1 MSGFSINN
9 YTEKQQKIDSLDV
22 FKVLDIA
29 IEDIIPNEKNF
40 YGTDDIDALKESI
53 LASGLQQN
61 LVVGTKKD
69 GKYKLISGHRR
80 FKSITELVKEGKLK
94 LTAVPCKIV
103 DVTEGEE
110 LLTLVKTNSTA
121 RVLSVEEK
129 IEQIKALENAVKLL
143 NADPSTR
150 IKGRTREYIAK
161 EMGISEGEISRYKTI
176 DKKLSDDLKVELGN
190 GNLSFDAALK
200 STQLDKNG
208 QLEVKEKIEVL
219 STENRKITKND
230 VQAIIDNSKS
240 ENDLDVKDNAI
251 EKAHVVD
258 EIEKNI
264 NKTVE
269 VINRAVEKD
278 VDINKK
284 NNDFEDEESDG
295 EKVINLVTKSDLDE
309 AEYING
315 VVDEFK
321 RDLYLYKKIYKEEA
335 EQNKFDEAIAD
346 AIRMRETV
354 IQALEFYRD
363 R

>member
-29 IEDIIPNEKNF
+29 IEDIVPNEKNF
-40 YGTDDIDALKESI
+40 YGTDDIEALKESI

-80 FKSITELVKEGKLK
+80 FKSITELIKEGKLK

-176 DKKLSDDLKVELGN
+176 DKKLSDDLKVELCY
-190 GNLSFDAALK
+190 GNLSFDAAHK
-200 STQLDKNG
+200 AATQLNPEQQKK
-208 QLEVKEKIEVL
+208 VVEKIKALEGSDKKL
-219 STENRKITKND
+219 TTND
-230 VQAIIDNSKS
+230 VVEIKS
-240 ENDLDVKDNAI
+240 V
-251 EKAHVVD
+251 
-258 EIEKNI
+258 
-264 NKTVE
+264 T
-269 VINRAVEKD
+269 
-278 VDINKK
+278 
-284 NNDFEDEESDG
+284 
-295 EKVINLVTKSDLDE
+295 NLVTNEPEEKPKKEIQKPVEIQQDSNIEDLVPDDE
-309 AEYING
+309 DNTTDEDVVDLVQVDKAYING
-315 VVDEFK
+315 LISDLK
-321 RDLYLYKKIYKEEA
+321 NKLYLYKKVLDEETAAGKHDEKIA
-335 EQNKFDEAIAD
+335 EAVKS
-346 AIRMRETV
+346 RETM
-354 IQALEFYRD
+354 IKALEFFRD